1 MTQSF
6 PSPPAV
12 RRTLGLVLLLLL
24 VIPGLRAA
32 GSSEMRSPGGGLSVP
47 AAETVV
53 LPTDPFGV
61 YFYPAT
67 SLVGAAPMQQAG
79 AVWAELHLDWRQIE
93 GVRGVYNWG
102 PADAMIGDA
111 VQHGFQV
118 ILTVVGNPEWAAD
131 TYCGPIRPERL
142 PDFATFLTRMVQRY
156 SAPPYN
162 VRHVALYNEPD
173 NGDPLTFPWLGG
185 CWGRTHPNHAAG
197 AGGAAYARM
206 LSYAYPAI
214 KAGHPDVLVLMGGLA
229 YDYWWDP
236 ARGSRGPFDA
246 TFLDEMLAAGG
257 GNFIDM
263 INFHYFP
270 TFARTWAT
278 GDPYTSD
285 IMGKANHLRQEVRNA
300 TGRDLPILCTETG
313 RPTSSRVS
321 DGNVYNDELTARF
334 VVQVYAR
341 SLANAIHPVIWLQA
355 VDEPWL
361 NYAYGLLRSNLTPKP
376 AYFAY
381 RTTVAELRGARFLT
395 ARRDLPAT
403 IEGYDFAVGERRV
416 TVLWTLNETTVPVSF
431 AVMTPG
437 GVLRVVDKLGNEQF
451 IRDGGAGDLDGSTNG
466 AVRIAITAS
475 PQFVSAISGETPTP
489 TPTPTATV
497 TETPTPVST
506 ETPTATPTP
515 IPTETPTATATA
527 TPTKTPTPTSTS
539 APTATPTS
547 TPSPVP
553 ATPSPL
559 YLPIMWRQIAR
570 PTPTPTATPTL
581 TPTATPTKTPVPT
594 ATATPTPTEM
604 PTFTPTATP
613 TATPTETPIP
623 TATPTPTL
631 VPTATPTPTIT
642 PSPTPERRYHY
653 IFVRIG
659 HKARFFPRSWALSPA
674 P

>member
-1 MTQSF
+1 MNRRSLPLPAVLALTMLALLLGSARVSSIIRAADA
-6 PSPPAV
+6 PSASSPPA
-12 RRTLGLVLLLLL
+12 
-24 VIPGLRAA
+24 A
-32 GSSEMRSPGGGLSVP
+32 
-47 AAETVV
+47 

-67 SLVGAAPMQQAG
+67 TLVGAAPMQQAG

-93 GVRGVYNWG
+93 SVRGVYNWTA
-102 PADAMIGDA
+102 ADAMIGDA
-111 VQHGFQV
+111 ARYGFQI

-142 PDFATFLTRMVQRY
+142 PDFAAFLTRMVARY

-173 NGDPLTFPWLGG
+173 NGDPITFPWLGG
-185 CWGRTHPNHAAG
+185 CWGRTHPNHAPG

-214 KAGHPDVLVLMGGLA
+214 KAGHPEALVLMGGLA

-257 GNFIDM
+257 GNYIDM

-270 TFARTWAT
+270 TFSRTWAT

-313 RPTSSRVS
+313 RPTSSRVG

-361 NYAYGLLRSNLTPKP
+361 NYAYGLLRSNLSPKP

-381 RTTVAELRGARFLT
+381 RTTATELRGATFLT
-395 ARRDLPAT
+395 ARRDLPPP
-403 IEGYDFAVGERRV
+403 IEGYDFAVGGRRL
-416 TVLWTLNETTVPVSF
+416 TVLWTLTETTVRVAFPLSG
-431 AVMTPG
+431 PG
-437 GVLRVVDKLGNEQF
+437 RALRVVDKLGNVQWV
-451 IRDGGAGDLDGSTNG
+451 RDGQPGDLDGQVNG
-466 AVRIAITAS
+466 SVTLAITAS
-475 PQFVSAISGETPTP
+475 PQFVSEADDTTPT
-489 TPTPTATV
+489 
-497 TETPTPVST
+497 E
-506 ETPTATPTP
+506 TATPTP
-515 IPTETPTATATA
+515 TETATPTATETA
-527 TPTKTPTPTSTS
+527 TPTPTE
-539 APTATPTS
+539 TATPT
-547 TPSPVP
+547 
-553 ATPSPL
+553 AT
-559 YLPIMWRQIAR
+559 
-570 PTPTPTATPTL
+570 
-581 TPTATPTKTPVPT
+581 PT
-594 ATATPTPTEM
+594 ATATPTPTVTATAT
-604 PTFTPTATP
+604 PTPTATP
-613 TATPTETPIP
+613 TATSTPD
-623 TATPTPTL
+623 L
-631 VPTATPTPTIT
+631 
-642 PSPTPERRYHY
+642 RYHY

-659 HKARFFPRSWALSPA
+659 HKARFFPRSWSHNPSP
-674 P
+674 